1 MWYKTIY
8 CPWLHVNGMALY
20 PFILVKE
27 KQNLSNQRLINHE
40 LIHFKQQIELLILP
54 FYICY
59 FINYFVNLLYYKEH
73 QKAYLQIIFERE
85 AYRYDKDLCY
95 LKQRKFLAFLYS

>member
-27 KQNLSNQRLINHE
+27 KQNLNNQQLINHE

-59 FINYFVNLLYYKEH
+59 IINYFVNLLYYKEH

-85 AYRYDKDLCY
+85 AYKYDKDLSY
-95 LKQRKFLAFLYS
+95 LKKRKFLAFLYS